1 MGVILNLDQK
11 KVEKIFATCILTVFL
26 GQIYLNPF
34 STGFRF
40 SFSVTALSLML
51 LYFKDVSINLATTT
65 VGLFMFIFRSFV
77 FIAGNPEA
85 TFAQAFEIHY
95 PVVLFY
101 VFFGILFDMLQI
113 REKIN
118 KLEIFILSLWFCDS
132 MANII
137 EIALRNESIEYPFE
151 SVILAIILMG
161 AMRSILTL
169 LIYSLSVYYMQ
180 RFERERKETKYRE
193 LILFIS
199 SLKTE
204 LFFLRKSITDIEE
217 AMKRSFNLYE
227 KLRDTEQRDDALL
240 VAKDIHEIKKDYMRV
255 VAGIEKALSEEH
267 ENLSMDIK
275 DIFAVINDN
284 TKKLIASKNKNIILR
299 FKYKHNFQT
308 KDFYQLISILNN
320 LIINAIEAIDEVGII
335 TITEEI
341 DKTDCVFRVID
352 NGGGINKEELEY
364 IFEPGFS
371 TKFNPMTGEMSTGIG
386 LTHVRHIV
394 ENHFQGEISVTS
406 KKDAKTVFMVRIP
419 TRKIMN
425 RKW

>member
-1 MGVILNLDQK
+1 MELDHK

-34 STGFRF
+34 SSGFRF

-51 LYFKDVSINLATTT
+51 LYFKDISINLATTM

-77 FIAGNPEA
+77 YIAGSTDA
-85 TFAQAFEIHY
+85 TFAQAFEVHY

-101 VFFGILFDMLQI
+101 VFFGILFDILHI
-113 REKIN
+113 REKLN
-118 KLEIFILSLWFCDS
+118 KMEIFLLSLWFCDS

-137 EIALRNESIEYPFE
+137 EIALRQEVIEHPFE
-151 SVILAIILMG
+151 SVILTIILTG
-161 AMRSILTL
+161 ALRSIVTL

-180 RFERERKETKYRE
+180 RFERERKENKYRE

-204 LFFLRKSITDIEE
+204 LFFLRKSITDIED
-217 AMKRSFNLYE
+217 AMKRSYHLYE
-227 KLRDTEQRDDALL
+227 KLRETEQKDAALL

-255 VAGIEKALSEEH
+255 VAGLEKTLSEEH
-267 ENLSMDIK
+267 GNLSMDIK
-275 DIFAVINDN
+275 DIFAIINDN
-284 TKKLIASKNKNIILR
+284 TKKLIASKDKNIILR

-308 KDFYQLISILNN
+308 KEFYQLISILNN
-320 LIINAIEAIDEVGII
+320 LIINAIESIDEVGII

-341 DKTDCVFRVID
+341 EKTNCVFRVID
-352 NGGGINKEELEY
+352 NGSGINREELEY

-371 TKFNPMTGEMSTGIG
+371 TKFNPTTGEMSTGIG
-386 LTHVRHIV
+386 LTHVKHIL
-394 ENHFQGEISVTS
+394 ENHFQGEISVSS
-406 KKDAKTVFMVRIP
+406 KKDAKTVFIIKIP
-419 TRKIMN
+419 TTKIMN

>member
-1 MGVILNLDQK
+1 MGLDQK

-34 STGFRF
+34 SSRFRF

-51 LYFKDVSINLATTT
+51 LYFKDISINLATSM

-77 FIAGNPEA
+77 YIVGNPEA

-101 VFFGILFDMLQI
+101 VFFGILFDMLHI

-118 KLEIFILSLWFCDS
+118 KMEIFLLSLWFCDS

-137 EIALRNESIEYPFE
+137 EIALRNESIEYSFE
-151 SVILAIILMG
+151 GVILAIILMG
-161 AMRSILTL
+161 ALRSILTL
-169 LIYSLSVYYMQ
+169 LIYTLSIYYMQ
-180 RFERERKETKYRE
+180 RFERDRKENKYRE

-217 AMKRSFNLYE
+217 AMKRSYHLYE
-227 KLRDTEQRDDALL
+227 RLQNTELKDDALL

-255 VAGIEKALSEEH
+255 VAGIEKALSEEN
-267 ENLSMDIK
+267 ENLSIDIK
-275 DIFAVINDN
+275 DIFAIINDN
-284 TKKLIASKNKNIILR
+284 TKKFIVSQNKNIALR
-299 FKYKHNFQT
+299 FKYMHNFQT

-320 LIINAIEAIDEVGII
+320 LIINAIESIDEVGII

-341 DKTDCVFRVID
+341 EKTTCIFRVID
-352 NGGGINKEELEY
+352 NGSGIDREELEY

-386 LTHVRHIV
+386 LTHVKHIV
-394 ENHFQGEISVTS
+394 ENHFQGEISVSS
-406 KKDAKTVFMVRIP
+406 KKDTKTVFTIKIP
-419 TRKIMN
+419 IKKIMN